1 MSRKPA
7 LCSIVLLLL
16 PLCVAE
22 DYSFES
28 VAYDV
33 QTSPNWTVY
42 DCALQIVALKPDLS
56 HLEIMIPYPPGEL
69 QPEPLVFVG
78 QTQLDPGISEE
89 GDGSLLSLDMA
100 EMKIGE
106 MANINM
112 RYGVAEGVEV
122 EHGAEVEVRTL
133 GLGGNITIQA
143 LNLRLRDGLT
153 VSRIETPDGVIKPN
167 QAGIPLTLSKESV
180 TLVFGIRRT
189 NLLDNRNVV
198 LGLELGVLGVV
209 AGGLIYV
216 WYRRKTSK

>member
-1 MSRKPA
+1 
-7 LCSIVLLLL
+7 
-16 PLCVAE
+16 
-22 DYSFES
+22 
-28 VAYDV
+28 
-33 QTSPNWTVY
+33 
-42 DCALQIVALKPDLS
+42 
-56 HLEIMIPYPPGEL
+56 
-69 QPEPLVFVG
+69 
-78 QTQLDPGISEE
+78 
-89 GDGSLLSLDMA
+89 
-100 EMKIGE
+100 
-106 MANINM
+106 M

-122 EHGAEVEVRTL
+122 EHGAKVEVRTL

-143 LNLRLRDGLT
+143 LNLRLHNGLT